1 MPPRSETQGER
12 LARLDATVDAH
23 IKTTSEHD
31 AAMLRTLESI
41 QADMKAMRTEL
52 EGLTALKNR
61 GIGVVLA
68 MSIFG
73 ALIVMGIVAF
83 IKDVVK

>member
-12 LARLDATVDAH
+12 LARLDATVEAH
-23 IKTTSEHD
+23 IKAAADHD
-31 AAMLRTLESI
+31 AAMLKTLEAI
-41 QADMKAMRTEL
+41 QADMKAMRKEL